1 MEFLN
6 KKNGIAIYIFSSV
19 LEKPE
24 EGVVSI
30 GSIPLRD
37 QDFP

>member
-1 MEFLN
+1 MELLFTF
-6 KKNGIAIYIFSSV
+6 FSSV